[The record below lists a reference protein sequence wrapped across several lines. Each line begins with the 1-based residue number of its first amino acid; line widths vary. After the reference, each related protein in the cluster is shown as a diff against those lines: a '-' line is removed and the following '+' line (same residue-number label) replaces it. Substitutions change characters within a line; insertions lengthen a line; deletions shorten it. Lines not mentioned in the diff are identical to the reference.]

1 MASERLPSLP
11 EDAFL
16 ALAAVAWA
24 DGRLDPDEAD
34 AIVRAAADEGIS
46 IEGLERIERSVKAYR
61 ERPPGDRL
69 DGPLGAKHGPDLSFL
84 DRSSM
89 TKYDRVFLYGV
100 ACWISQV
107 DRVVTP
113 EESDTLQRL
122 GERLGVPDR
131 LRARAE
137 ELARKVASLPDG
149 DRPDRY
155 DLARLRETIGNGLG
169 PAQGTTSLG

>member
-1 MASERLPSLP
+1 MASLP

-24 DGRLDPDEAD
+24 DGNLDPDEAD

-46 IEGLERIERSVKAYR
+46 IEGLGAVEEAVKAYQK
-61 ERPPGDRL
+61 RPRDAKDR
-69 DGPLGAKHGPDLSFL
+69 PDLSFL

-89 TKYDRVFLYGV
+89 TKHDRVFLYAV
-100 ACWISQV
+100 ASWIAQI

-113 EESDTLQRL
+113 DESETLKLL

-137 ELARKVASLPDG
+137 ELVRETAALPDG
-149 DRPDRY
+149 DRPHRY
-155 DLARLRETIGNGLG
+155 DLAGLRERIGDRLG
-169 PAQGTTSLG
+169 SVPSTSSPS

>member
-1 MASERLPSLP
+1 LPSLP

-46 IEGLERIERSVKAYR
+46 IEGLESIEGSVKAYR
-61 ERPPGDRL
+61 ERPH
-69 DGPLGAKHGPDLSFL
+69 DGPRDGPHDGKRGDPDLSFL
-84 DRSSM
+84 DRSNM
-89 TKYDRVFLYGV
+89 TKHDRVFLYGV
-100 ACWISQV
+100 ACWISQL
-107 DRVVTP
+107 DRIVTP

-137 ELARKVASLPDG
+137 ELTREIASLPDG

-155 DLARLRETIGNGLG
+155 DLARLRERIGDRLG
-169 PAQGTTSLG
+169 PAQGTTSSG

>member
-1 MASERLPSLP
+1 MTAQPLPSLP
-11 EDAFL
+11 KDAFL

-34 AIVRAAADEGIS
+34 AIVRAAAEEGIS
-46 IEGLERIERSVKAYR
+46 IEGLESVEQSVKAYR
-61 ERPPGDRL
+61 DRPSD
-69 DGPLGAKHGPDLSFL
+69 AKGLPDLSFL

-89 TKYDRVFLYGV
+89 TKHDRVFLYSV
-100 ACWISQV
+100 ACWIAQI

-113 EESDTLQRL
+113 NESDTLQLL
-122 GERLGVPDR
+122 GEKLGVPDR

-137 ELARKVASLPDG
+137 ELVREIASLPDG

-155 DLARLRETIGNGLG
+155 DLAGLRERIGDRLG
-169 PAQGTTSLG
+169 PTQSTRSPG